1 MTEAPTDRRVALK
14 ARHRQA
20 IVDAAAALIA
30 ETGGLRFTIDDLA
43 RRADVSRRTV
53 FNHFAS
59 VDDIVAEVFGDVI
72 GTLVAS
78 YERESGAAGGAPE
91 TGTPR
96 GSRGS
101 PAADGPAPDGEPVS
115 ATADDRAVVFDE
127 LARAVRS
134 TDLVAPMA
142 FLTQSL
148 RSHDE
153 HSPAIATVLVRV
165 LDAARGRLA
174 AAVLARH
181 PGADVLDVHLLVNAV
196 VSGVL
201 VLHRHWD
208 TATGAA
214 DDEPS
219 RAVWAA
225 LVDRLL
231 DRTGHGFAT
240 DGPAPR

>member
-78 YERESGAAGGAPE
+78 YERESGAAG
-91 TGTPR
+91 
-96 GSRGS
+96 
-101 PAADGPAPDGEPVS
+101 
-115 ATADDRAVVFDE
+115 DDRAVVFDE

-208 TATGAA
+208 AATGAV

-219 RAVWAA
+219 RAVWAG

-240 DGPAPR
+240 GGPATT

>member
-78 YERESGAAGGAPE
+78 YERESGEPRARHEAG
-91 TGTPR
+91 
-96 GSRGS
+96 S
-101 PAADGPAPDGEPVS
+101 DG
-115 ATADDRAVVFDE
+115 RAVVFDE

-148 RSHDE
+148 RGQDE
-153 HSPAIATVLVRV
+153 HSPAIAAVLVRV
-165 LDAARGRLA
+165 LDTARARLA

-201 VLHRHWD
+201 ILHRHWYA
-208 TATGAA
+208 ATGAV
-214 DDEPS
+214 DDPPS
-219 RAVWAA
+219 RDVWAA

-231 DRTGHGFAT
+231 DRTGDGFAT
-240 DGPAPR
+240 GRRATS

>member
-1 MTEAPTDRRVALK
+1 VTEPSTDRRVALK

-78 YERESGAAGGAPE
+78 YERESAASTAEREGGA
-91 TGTPR
+91 
-96 GSRGS
+96 
-101 PAADGPAPDGEPVS
+101 DG
-115 ATADDRAVVFDE
+115 RAVVFDE
-127 LARAVRS
+127 LDRAVRA

-153 HSPAIATVLVRV
+153 HSPAIATVLLRV

-208 TATGAA
+208 AATGAV

-219 RAVWAA
+219 RAVWAT

-231 DRTGHGFAT
+231 ARTGHGFVADDPAT
-240 DGPAPR
+240 P

>member
-1 MTEAPTDRRVALK
+1 MPDAPTDRRVALK

-72 GTLVAS
+72 GTLVES
-78 YERESGAAGGAPE
+78 YERAAREAGHGDD
-91 TGTPR
+91 
-96 GSRGS
+96 S
-101 PAADGPAPDGEPVS
+101 S
-115 ATADDRAVVFDE
+115 ATVFDE
-127 LARAVRS
+127 LTRAVRS

-153 HSPAIATVLVRV
+153 RSPVLAPVLARV
-165 LDAARGRLA
+165 FDTGRARLA
-174 AAVLARH
+174 AAVLAQH
-181 PGADVLDVHLLVNAV
+181 PHADVLDVDLLVDTF
-196 VSGVL
+196 VSGVR

-208 TATGAA
+208 AATGAV
-214 DDEPS
+214 DDAGS
-219 RAVWAA
+219 RRAWAG
-225 LVDRLL
+225 LVDRLVEH
-231 DRTGHGFAT
+231 TGRGFAAR
-240 DGPAPR
+240 GPGDPAARPPGAPASPAR

>member
-78 YERESGAAGGAPE
+78 YERESATPTAG
-91 TGTPR
+91 R
-96 GSRGS
+96 GRG
-101 PAADGPAPDGEPVS
+101 PGGEDDG
-115 ATADDRAVVFDE
+115 RAQVFDE

-153 HSPAIATVLVRV
+153 HSPAIAAVLVRV
-165 LDAARGRLA
+165 LDAARSRLA

-181 PGADVLDVHLLVNAV
+181 PAADVLDVDLLVNAV
-196 VSGVL
+196 VSGFL

-208 TATGAA
+208 AQTGAV

-219 RAVWAA
+219 RAAWAV

-231 DRTGHGFAT
+231 DRTGRGFAT
-240 DGPAPR
+240 AGPVTP

>member
-1 MTEAPTDRRVALK
+1 MTEPSTDRRVALK

-78 YERESGAAGGAPE
+78 YERESAA
-91 TGTPR
+91 
-96 GSRGS
+96 S
-101 PAADGPAPDGEPVS
+101 PATPGTDVDA
-115 ATADDRAVVFDE
+115 RAVVFGE
-127 LARAVRS
+127 LDRAVRS

-153 HSPAIATVLVRV
+153 HSPAIATVLLRV

-208 TATGAA
+208 AATGAV

-219 RAVWAA
+219 RAAWDA

-231 DRTGHGFAT
+231 VRTGHGFAA
-240 DGPAPR
+240 DDPATT

>member
-78 YERESGAAGGAPE
+78 YERESGTSPSAHA
-91 TGTPR
+91 R
-96 GSRGS
+96 GPVGRGDDARGPLGHGDRERS
-101 PAADGPAPDGEPVS
+101 ADG
-115 ATADDRAVVFDE
+115 RAVVFDE

-153 HSPAIATVLVRV
+153 HSPAIATVLLRV

-174 AAVLARH
+174 AAVLVRH

-208 TATGAA
+208 AATGAV

-240 DGPAPR
+240 DDPATS

>member
-1 MTEAPTDRRVALK
+1 MTEPSTDRRVALK

-78 YERESGAAGGAPE
+78 YERESAA
-91 TGTPR
+91 
-96 GSRGS
+96 S
-101 PAADGPAPDGEPVS
+101 PATPGTDVDA
-115 ATADDRAVVFDE
+115 RAVVFDE
-127 LARAVRS
+127 LDRAVRS

-153 HSPAIATVLVRV
+153 HSPAIATVLLRV

-181 PGADVLDVHLLVNAV
+181 PGADVLDVQLRVNADV
-196 VSGVL
+196 AGVL
-201 VLHRHWD
+201 VRHRHWD
-208 TATGAA
+208 AATGAV

-219 RAVWAA
+219 RAAWDA

-231 DRTGHGFAT
+231 DRTGHGFAA
-240 DGPAPR
+240 DDPATT

>member
-1 MTEAPTDRRVALK
+1 MTDPSTDRRVALK

-78 YERESGAAGGAPE
+78 YERESAASTAG
-91 TGTPR
+91 R
-96 GSRGS
+96 G
-101 PAADGPAPDGEPVS
+101 ADG
-115 ATADDRAVVFDE
+115 RAVVFDE
-127 LARAVRS
+127 LDRAVRS

-153 HSPAIATVLVRV
+153 HSPAIATVLLRV

-208 TATGAA
+208 AATGAV
-214 DDEPS
+214 DDAPS

-231 DRTGHGFAT
+231 DRTGHGFAA
-240 DGPAPR
+240 DDPATS